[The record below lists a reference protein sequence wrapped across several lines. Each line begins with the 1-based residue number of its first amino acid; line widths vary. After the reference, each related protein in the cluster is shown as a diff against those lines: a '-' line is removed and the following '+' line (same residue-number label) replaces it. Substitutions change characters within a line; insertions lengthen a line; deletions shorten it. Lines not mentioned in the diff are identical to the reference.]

1 MAGDMFLK
9 IGDIDGESKDAK
21 FAKWVEI
28 DSWSWSEHQS
38 GSSGRGGGAGV
49 GKINMSDFSFNKVL
63 DKASPK
69 LLLYCAQG
77 KHIPQVEFVA
87 RKAGG
92 KQEPYLKMKLKDVLV
107 SNYQT
112 GSGGG
117 DTLPSE
123 AISLNFSKIEW
134 EYFAQDEK
142 GQTKSAG
149 KAWWDQT
156 KNEGGN

>member
-1 MAGDMFLK
+1 MAGDMYLK

-28 DSWSWSEHQS
+28 DSWSWSEAQS

-49 GKINMSDFSFNKVL
+49 GKVNMSDFTFTKVL

-77 KHIPQVEFVA
+77 KHIPTVEFVA

-92 KQEPYLKMKLKDVLV
+92 KQEAYLKMKLADVLV
-107 SNYQT
+107 SSYQT

-117 DTLPSE
+117 DTLPNES
-123 AISLNFSKIEW
+123 ISLNFGKIEW
-134 EYFAQDEK
+134 EYFQQDAK
-142 GQTKSAG
+142 GATASAG
-149 KAWWDQT
+149 KAWWSLT
-156 KNEGGN
+156 KNEGGS